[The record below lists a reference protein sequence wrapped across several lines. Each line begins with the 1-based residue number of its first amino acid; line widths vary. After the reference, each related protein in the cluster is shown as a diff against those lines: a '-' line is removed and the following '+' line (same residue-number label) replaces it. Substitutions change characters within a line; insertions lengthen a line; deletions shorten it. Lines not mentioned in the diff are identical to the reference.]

1 MAEKKVMTSRFIVAA
16 LIALSLSLLAA
27 PALSDELNINVGY
40 QPGTSPRFF
49 VAKNEKMFEKAGLAP
64 NYIKFTTGPAMLAAL
79 RGKDIDVAFMTTPPV
94 IFGLSQGLDL
104 KVFFIESDAAET
116 QALVAIPN
124 GAIKSF
130 ADQQGRRI
138 GVTFGS
144 SAHYALLKS
153 LQEAN
158 LNPGSVIILD
168 MQPGTILPAF
178 IRNDVDGAWCW
189 DPWTAKMES
198 ENGRLIGSLGSMHLP
213 MPGVWVARAEWL
225 SREEEKVQR
234 FIKAMEL
241 ASELLLTDQTGA
253 IAAIGEQLGVD
264 EAVATRIFDRIERP
278 SLATQIFGYGYEA
291 ALGTTRTKA
300 SSGMASHMNDVAE
313 FFYSR
318 KQIPVKPDVV
328 SAIEPEP
335 LERYLAAKK

>member
-1 MAEKKVMTSRFIVAA
+1 MVAA
-16 LIALSLSLLAA
+16 FITLSLSLLAA
-27 PALSDELNINVGY
+27 PASSDEFNINIGY

-49 VAKNEKMFEKAGLAP
+49 VAKNEKMFEKAGLTP
-64 NYIKFTTGPAMLAAL
+64 NYVKFATGPAMIAAL
-79 RGKDIDVAFMTTPPV
+79 RGRDIDVGFMTTPPV

-158 LNPGSVIILD
+158 LTPSNVIILD
-168 MQPGTILPAF
+168 MLPGTILPAF
-178 IRNDVDGAWCW
+178 TGNDIDGAWCW
-189 DPWTAKMES
+189 DPWTAKMQS

-213 MPGVWVARAEWL
+213 MPGVWVARGEWL
-225 SREEEKVQR
+225 NGEEAKVQK
-234 FIKAMEL
+234 FIKAMDL
-241 ASELLLTDQTGA
+241 TSKLLLTNETGA

-264 EAVATRIFDRIERP
+264 EAVAARIVDRIERP
-278 SLATQIFGYGYEA
+278 SLTTQILGYGYEA

-300 SSGMASHMNDVAE
+300 RSGMASHMNDVAE

-318 KQIPVKPDVV
+318 KQIPVKPDVIA
-328 SAIEPEP
+328 AIEPGP

>member
-1 MAEKKVMTSRFIVAA
+1 MTSRFIVAA
-16 LIALSLSLLAA
+16 FIGLSLSLLAA

-49 VAKNEKMFEKAGLAP
+49 VAKNEKMFEKAGLSP
-64 NYIKFTTGPAMLAAL
+64 NYVKFTAGPAMLAAL

-158 LNPGSVIILD
+158 LNPGNVIILD

-225 SREEEKVQR
+225 SGEEAKVQR
-234 FIKAMEL
+234 FIKAMDL
-241 ASELLLTDQTGA
+241 TSELLLTDQTGA

-264 EAVATRIFDRIERP
+264 EPVATRIFDRIERP
-278 SLATQIFGYGYEA
+278 SLTTQIFGYGYEA

-300 SSGMASHMNDVAE
+300 SSGMAAHMNDVAE

-318 KQIPVKPDVV
+318 KQIPAKPDVI
-328 SAIEPEP
+328 SAIEPGP

>member
-1 MAEKKVMTSRFIVAA
+1 MRSRYVIAA
-16 LIALSLSLLAA
+16 FAALSLSLLAA
-27 PALSDELNINVGY
+27 PASSSDINIGY
-40 QPGTSPRFF
+40 QVGTSPRFF
-49 VAKNEKMFEKAGLAP
+49 VAQNEKMFEKAGLAP
-64 NYIKFTTGPAMLAAL
+64 NYVKFSAGPAMLAAL

-116 QALVAIPN
+116 QALVATPN
-124 GAIKSF
+124 AAIKSF

-158 LNPGSVIILD
+158 LTPASVMILD
-168 MQPGTILPAF
+168 MQPGTMLPAF
-178 IRNDVDGAWCW
+178 IKNDIDGAWSW

-225 SREEEKVQR
+225 SGEEAKVQK
-234 FIKAMEL
+234 FIKAMDL
-241 ASELLLTDQTGA
+241 TSELLKTDQKGPVAA
-253 IAAIGEQLGVD
+253 IADELGVD
-264 EAVATRIFDRIERP
+264 EAVAMRIYDRIERP
-278 SLATQIFGYGYEA
+278 SLITQIQGYGYSA

-300 SSGMASHMNDVAE
+300 SSGMAVHMNDVAE

-318 KQIPVKPDVV
+318 KQIPVKPDVIT
-328 SAIEPEP
+328 AIDPGP
-335 LERYLAAKK
+335 LERYLASKE